1 MNKTWLLFVIFL
13 VFSELAFAGK
23 TITSATVDGGASTT
37 VAADADI
44 STSITVSTSG
54 GGANKQWESTA
65 WRIATSSGTYTGCDD
80 TPSVNATT
88 STTVAFTTTAPSSD
102 ETYNLYLKAYASD
115 GCTGNSSSEFELSG
129 AVIVGSGVGSSELLC
144 SAESSNAAIN
154 EIQTQDNF
162 IEIYLLN
169 STDIHDWVLYAGTS
183 NVFNLGNGNCN
194 INGTAALDNSGTGA
208 TNTSFPSGTFIT
220 CDYTNDGKITPAQGE
235 ILLVDNS
242 ATPVNGNNV
251 VIDYIAYGVVSAD
264 WTVNSSCGSLYPGHN
279 SSNKDIAR
287 IPDGTG
293 ALVDNASNSTKGK
306 SNASPSNAIDHYEIY
321 HDGSGIT
328 CLSEDINIKACTNA
342 DCSSVASEDITATLN
357 LGPLGQAV
365 TISNGDITENVN
377 YTTAGTIAIS
387 LSNLSTS
394 APVDCYINN
403 VASASCEMILA
414 DSAFIIDVPTLTA
427 CKPNATA
434 TIQAVQTDTH
444 TNTCGAAFTGD
455 KTVEFWSTYISPNTG
470 TTDLL
475 INTTAISDSSPGT
488 GVLLN
493 FDNAGLA
500 TFTVQYNDAGQ
511 VQLDAEI
518 TDGSIFYGTGTGLVL
533 KGDDTFVSKPFIL
546 TVYTDETNY
555 ECTSG
560 DASCSQF
567 IKAGENFDLKVN
579 AACWESDSDTDYR
592 DNPVTPNFEMSSIA
606 VISNV
611 VAPSGGSSGNLDV
624 SSFNF
629 ATTDNGTH
637 TMDQAISEVGVFTF
651 AVSPSNYFGEA
662 LTTQNSPYI
671 GRFYPDHFE
680 VTNSENGAFGNN
692 ACTGFSYS
700 GQSFTYAV
708 NPQLQITAYNSAT
721 PDAVTQN
728 YTGDFI
734 KLTTANFIYT
744 LPTTDASQPGADNTN
759 LVRINRFADMTTI
772 IDNGDGSLEFAFGDD
787 SYTYL
792 HKSNSQIA
800 PFSNA
805 VDLQFTDITDS
816 DNVQTQALPSTLQP
830 SGEPIRFGRLTI
842 ANAHG
847 SELVPLDV
855 AVQVEFFNGNN
866 WQPNT
871 LDQCTSINM
880 SPDFQLS
887 NPETAN
893 GSLQAGTATMTLD
906 GGTTSAAL
914 TNSSPL
920 TNGVATMTFAAPGED
935 NQGYVDI
942 QSQTSL
948 NFGWLLGDYDNDG
961 VYDDEATGRASFGL
975 FRGSENIIFR
985 REVF

>member
-1 MNKTWLLFVIFL
+1 MNIMGKTWLLFFAFL
-13 VFSELAFAGK
+13 FFSEVSFAAR
-23 TITSATVDGGASTT
+23 TINSVTVDGASTT
-37 VAADADI
+37 TVSVGATISASVNVTTTNPGGNNWKATGWRIDTNPGVLSCIDHADI
-44 STSITVSTSG
+44 TT
-54 GGANKQWESTA
+54 
-65 WRIATSSGTYTGCDD
+65 
-80 TPSVNATT
+80 ATT
-88 STTVAFTTTAPSSD
+88 TDISFDITAPS
-102 ETYNLYLKAYASD
+102 TNGLYNLYLRAYPKD
-115 GCTGNSSSEFELSG
+115 NCTGSPSSQ
-129 AVIVGSGVGSSELLC
+129 SELPNAVTAVSELNC
-144 SAESSNAAIN
+144 SAEASNAVIN
-154 EIQTQDNF
+154 EIQTTDNF
-162 IEIYLLN
+162 IELYLLN
-169 STDIHDWVLYAGTS
+169 STDIINWALYVDDVNIARLGT
-183 NVFNLGNGNCN
+183 GNCE
-194 INGTAALDNSGTGA
+194 INGTSDKDNTGSGA
-208 TNTSFPSGTFIT
+208 TNSAFPAGTFIT
-220 CDYTNDGKITPAQGE
+220 CDFNVNPSKAE
-235 ILLVDNS
+235 ILLVDTSS
-242 ATPVNGNNV
+242 AFSSGDNV
-251 VIDYIAYGVVSAD
+251 VIDYIGYGNLTPSSIWDINA
-264 WTVNSSCGSLYPGHN
+264 SCGSLYPGHN
-279 SSNKDIAR
+279 ANNKDIAR

-357 LGPLGQAV
+357 LGALGQAV
-365 TISNGDITENVN
+365 TISNGNITPNVN

-394 APVDCYINN
+394 APVDCYVNN

-444 TNTCGAAFTGD
+444 TNTCGAAFTGE

-560 DASCSQF
+560 DATCSLF
-567 IKAGENFDLKVN
+567 KKAGENFDLKVN

-651 AVSPSNYFGEA
+651 AISPSNYFGEA

-708 NPQLQITAYNSAT
+708 NPQLQITAYNAAT

-728 YTGDFI
+728 YTGGFV
-734 KLTTANFIYT
+734 KLTTADFIYT
-744 LPTTDASQPGADNTN
+744 LPTTDASQPGADNAN

-772 IDNGDGSLEFAFGDD
+772 IDNANGSLEFAFGDD

-792 HKSNSQIA
+792 HESNSQIA

-816 DNVQTQALPSTLQP
+816 DNVQTQALPATLQP

-920 TNGVATMTFAAPGED
+920 ANGVATMTFAAPGED

-975 FRGSENIIFR
+975 FKGSENIIFR
-985 REVF
+985 REVY